1 MFYNILA
8 AAMSQGDLEKIVKPI
23 LDICDTLVPVLL
35 AVVGSIGAIY
45 CIFLGVKYARADE
58 PQEHDKTKKALKN
71 AIIGFVL
78 IFVLLAMLQVGLSVF
93 EKWWPT
99 YVGA

>member
-1 MFYNILA
+1 MIYNLLA
-8 AAMSQGDLEKIVKPI
+8 TGMSQGDLEKIVKPI
-23 LDICDTLVPVLL
+23 LDVCDVLVPVLL
-35 AVVGSIGAIY
+35 GVVGSIGAIY
-45 CIFLGVKYARADE
+45 CILLGVKYAKAEE
-58 PQEHDKTKKALKN
+58 PQDHDKAKKALKN

-78 IFVLLAMLQVGLSVF
+78 IFVLLAMLQVGLTVF